1 MMKGLNVSTKKRI
14 LMVASTVKMRGFS
27 LRITNVVTRYF
38 FVPNAAASMERDAL
52 FMGGHVAT
60 VWAIPEESR

>member
-1 MMKGLNVSTKKRI
+1 MMERLNVSAKKRI

-27 LRITNVVTRYF
+27 LRNTNVVTRYL
-38 FVPNAAASMERDAL
+38 FVSNAAASMERDAL
-52 FMGGHVAT
+52 FIRWHVAT